1 MIDPIDR
8 WTEIRRGYAEQLLAD
23 AQAAARQVRATVA
36 HNPSPEWV
44 EELQRCERAVKAA
57 EATLREFDAELQG
70 RR

>member
-8 WTEIRRGYAEQLLAD
+8 WTEIRRGYAAQLLAD
-23 AQAAARQVRATVA
+23 ARAAVRQVRATVA
-36 HNPSPEWV
+36 HNPSAEWLAELEQCVKAV
-44 EELQRCERAVKAA
+44 EAA